1 MLPRQKLF
9 LGLGLPQRA
18 PFNERLYGRIVS
30 SICIDQKGIIPKH
43 IDALHCTF
51 DYKHIAHSIFTGQ
64 YHLDDVISCNG
75 GCLATGEGTFENR
88 SEV

>member
-1 MLPRQKLF
+1 MLPRQKLL
-9 LGLGLPQRA
+9 LGVGLPQRA

-30 SICIDQKGIIPKH
+30 SICINWKGIIFKD

-64 YHLDDVISCNG
+64 YQMMSLVAIMV
-75 GCLATGEGTFENR
+75 AWQ
-88 SEV
+88 

>member
-9 LGLGLPQRA
+9 LGVGLPQRA

-30 SICIDQKGIIPKH
+30 SICIYQKGIIRKH

-51 DYKHIAHSIFTGQ
+51 DYKHIAHSILIGQ
-64 YHLDDVISCNG
+64 YKNDVISCND
-75 GCLATGEGTFENR
+75 GCLATGQGTFENR
-88 SEV
+88 GEV

>member
-30 SICIDQKGIIPKH
+30 SICIYWKGIIRKH

-64 YHLDDVISCNG
+64 HQMMSSCND